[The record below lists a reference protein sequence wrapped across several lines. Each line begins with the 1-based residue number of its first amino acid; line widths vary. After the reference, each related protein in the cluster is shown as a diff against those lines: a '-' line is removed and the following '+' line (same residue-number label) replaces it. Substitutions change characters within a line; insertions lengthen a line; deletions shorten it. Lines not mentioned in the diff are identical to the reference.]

1 MMRTRRTMGA
11 VVVALVAVAALAA
24 TALAADGQTNGTGKT
39 HLGYTVGYNAKS
51 DLTGSFEYQPT
62 IGGVT
67 VNIHCNDYTR
77 YRETTTGNGQYP
89 KTIFNSTYCYDTDGN
104 RYFVH
109 VEAIDRGEPGTSD
122 AMCIK
127 VSLFPARLNDNLVTD
142 CGIIQKG
149 NVQIHTENNVL
160 TSELVATS

>member
-1 MMRTRRTMGA
+1 MRTRFAIVSA
-11 VVVALVAVAALAA
+11 VVTLAALTAAA
-24 TALAADGQTNGTGKT
+24 TAVAFDVTNSTATTSQGWPITFNARSDLKGSLTYQVAGVTYSCK
-39 HLGYTVGYNAKS
+39 GYNRY
-51 DLTGSFEYQPT
+51 LQT
-62 IGGVT
+62 T
-67 VNIHCNDYTR
+67 VDHHT
-77 YRETTTGNGQYP
+77 YP
-89 KTIFNSTYCYDTDGN
+89 KSIANSTNCFHGEV